1 MLAVKES
8 TTIFSHV
15 SEELGKSQGTV
26 IQIFCTNPEILL
38 WNKAL
43 YKDQLYLY
51 LGLCGEINH
60 DNM

>member
-15 SEELGKSQGTV
+15 SEELGKNQGTV

-43 YKDQLYLY
+43 Y
-51 LGLCGEINH
+51 
-60 DNM
+60 